1 MRKRKED
8 KDVSIPINS
17 NRVRFENL
25 GNADLTVDTVYE
37 SKRGSSV
44 NLGIEPLTRLIPG
57 ASLMGG
63 FRKRVD
69 PHSGRIVGL
78 ILMSTGRET
87 DWPDHLDIYNGTFT
101 YYGDNREPG
110 RSLLDTSRKGNA
122 ALEAIFEMAQG
133 DIEARKKCPLIL
145 AFENTGTAHDTKFLG
160 LLVPGTND
168 AKKDDLVA
176 VWASKDGKRF
186 QNYKAKFTVLDC
198 GTVSGDWVRDIFEFK
213 SVDLSDV
220 RTPSALRK
228 WISTGEITPLR
239 ATPKKTIRS
248 IEEQRPKEGIESE
261 LIKRILED
269 VQEDPTMF
277 EHIAK
282 EIWKIQYGGH
292 VESIVTR
299 KTADGGRDA
308 YGHIALGPIDDPTR
322 LTFALEAKAYSIRH
336 NVGVKEISR
345 LISRLKHREFGVL
358 VTTSAVGPQ
367 AYSEIR
373 NDGHP
378 LVIISGHD
386 IAQLLIQSGINSTL
400 KVSDWIKSISKIREG

>member
-1 MRKRKED
+1 MTSRKE
-8 KDVSIPINS
+8 KTELSILKNS
-17 NRVRFENL
+17 NRIHFENL

-37 SKRGSSV
+37 SKRGSGV

-57 ASLMGG
+57 VSLMGG

-87 DWPDHLDIYNGTFT
+87 DWPDHLDIYSGIFT

-110 RSLLDTSRKGNA
+110 KSLLDTSRKGNV

-133 DIEARKKCPLIL
+133 ESEDRKKCPLIL

-198 GTVSGDWVRDIFEFK
+198 GVISGDWVRDIFDFK
-213 SVDLSDV
+213 PIDFSDE
-220 RTPSALRK
+220 RTPNALRK
-228 WISTGEITPLR
+228 WISTGQRIALR
-239 ATPKKTIRS
+239 ATPKQTIRS
-248 IEEQRPKEGIESE
+248 IEEQRAREGIESE
-261 LIKRILED
+261 LIKQILEE
-269 VQEDPTMF
+269 VQDDPTVF
-277 EHIAK
+277 EHIAN
-282 EIWKIQYGGH
+282 EIWKIQYGGR

-322 LTFALEAKAYSIRH
+322 LTFALEAKAYAIGH

-373 NDGHP
+373 SDGHP

-386 IAQLLIQSGINSTL
+386 IAQLLIQSGINSTS
-400 KVSDWIKSISKIREG
+400 KVSDWIKNITKIREG